1 MVKQMSRDFLIFGS
15 PLIEEAEIEEV
26 LATLRSGWL
35 GTGPKVQEFEKEFKA
50 YKQSPYAIALNSCTA
65 SIHLSILAA
74 GIGPGDEVITTAM
87 TFCSTV
93 NAIIHSGA
101 TPILADCDRETQC
114 IDPHSIRSKITP
126 KTKAILP
133 VHFAGNACNMSA
145 IMGIANEFKLKLIE
159 DCAHSIETTY
169 KGQHVGTFG
178 DFGCFSFYV
187 TKSLV
192 TGEGGMVTTKQK
204 ENADKIKTLA
214 LHGMT
219 ADAWKRFSDDG
230 YKHYQVVYPG
240 FKYNMMDIQAAMGIH
255 QLKRIE
261 RNWQRRKEIWDKYN
275 EAFADLN
282 NIALP
287 ASVCSDTKHAYH
299 LYTIIV
305 DKAKTGISRDDFLK
319 AMTKDNIGTGVHYRS
334 IPTHK
339 YYQDTF
345 LWKPD
350 DYPNSFYIG
359 ERTVSLPLSA
369 KLTDDEVHNVINTVK
384 SILS

>member
-1 MVKQMSRDFLIFGS
+1 MSRDFLIFGS

-101 TPILADCDRETQC
+101 TPVLADCDRETQC

-261 RNWQRRKEIWDKYN
+261 RNWQRRREIWDKYN

-282 NIALP
+282 IALP
-287 ASVCSDTKHAYH
+287 ASASSDTKHAYH

-384 SILS
+384 CILS

>member
-1 MVKQMSRDFLIFGS
+1 MSRDFLIFGS

-101 TPILADCDRETQC
+101 TPVLADCDRETQC

-287 ASVCSDTKHAYH
+287 ASACSDTKHAYH

-384 SILS
+384 CILS

>member
-287 ASVCSDTKHAYH
+287 ASACSDTKHAYH

>member
-1 MVKQMSRDFLIFGS
+1 MSRDFLIFGS

-101 TPILADCDRETQC
+101 TPVLADCDRETQC

-187 TKSLV
+187 TKNLV

-261 RNWQRRKEIWDKYN
+261 RNWQRRREIWDKYN

-282 NIALP
+282 IALP
-287 ASVCSDTKHAYH
+287 ASASSDTKHAYH

-384 SILS
+384 CILS

>member
-1 MVKQMSRDFLIFGS
+1 MSRDFLIFGS

-101 TPILADCDRETQC
+101 TPVLADCDRETQC

-187 TKSLV
+187 TKNLV

-287 ASVCSDTKHAYH
+287 ASACSDTKHAYH

-384 SILS
+384 CILS